1 MPHVKP
7 PKKNT
12 IATAIESVLHLPT
25 GKIRN
30 SYLWDLGALRF
41 RFLAIEVLSHIHK
54 NSSTDIFRQFLCYS
68 AVTSRLTLAIHTIGF
83 WDEEKT
89 TTTDLIFA

>member
-7 PKKNT
+7 PPKKNN

-30 SYLWDLGALRF
+30 SYLWDLGALRL

-54 NSSTDIFRQFLCYS
+54 LCSKALGGRYQKFLYWYIPS
-68 AVTSRLTLAIHTIGF
+68 VSVL
-83 WDEEKT
+83 
-89 TTTDLIFA
+89 